1 MRITELESKL
11 VQTNVNYLKA
21 KDLSDRLAQRMEEQ
35 KRRFNDLVKDKVKLQ
50 EELIKS
56 EAEKLKV
63 SKKLIEIQIN
73 NSQLSQQISENTYDV
88 NMKLMNAEDDLL
100 EMNMKEERA
109 AKAISSLEDKLIEA
123 RNDRKDFEIELIALK
138 KNYFGCKNDL
148 DAERIKVENL
158 NIEMINLVNEN
169 NALHKDMKTELDLKG
184 NVDQSRRYLE
194 MRLERIEKELSE
206 SQQALLEAQGEK
218 DRLKVQI

>member
-1 MRITELESKL
+1 M
-11 VQTNVNYLKA
+11 
-21 KDLSDRLAQRMEEQ
+21 
-35 KRRFNDLVKDKVKLQ
+35 
-50 EELIKS
+50 
-56 EAEKLKV
+56 KV

-109 AKAISSLEDKLIEA
+109 AKAIASLEEQLIHA
-123 RNDRKDFEIELIALK
+123 RNDRKDIEIEFIALK
-138 KNYFGCKNDL
+138 KNYYGVKQEL
-148 DAERIKVENL
+148 DQERVKLENL

-169 NALHKDMKTELDLKG
+169 NVLQKDMRTELDLKG

-194 MRLERIEKELSE
+194 MRLERIEKEL
-206 SQQALLEAQGEK
+206 
-218 DRLKVQI
+218 

>member
-1 MRITELESKL
+1 M
-11 VQTNVNYLKA
+11 
-21 KDLSDRLAQRMEEQ
+21 
-35 KRRFNDLVKDKVKLQ
+35 
-50 EELIKS
+50 
-56 EAEKLKV
+56 KV

-109 AKAISSLEDKLIEA
+109 AKAIASLEEQLLAA
-123 RNDRKDFEIELIALK
+123 RNDRKDIEIEFIALK
-138 KNYFGCKNDL
+138 KNYYGVKQDL
-148 DAERIKVENL
+148 DQEKVKLENL

-169 NALHKDMKTELDLKG
+169 NVLQKEMRSELDLKG

-194 MRLERIEKELSE
+194 MRLERVEKELQD
-206 SQQALLEAQGEK
+206 SQQALLEAHGER
-218 DRLKVQI
+218 DRLKVQIQQADLMKDKNDVELGNAKMELQRQFIEVENKRAIELD